1 MYLRNYLV
9 ESLLFLII
17 GCSIAGCGSLRFG
30 PGEIQKQNAYL
41 HHRTVQ
47 TAAVQAAV
55 EEVSEPLQDLTRQA
69 ARQSE
74 AIVAY
79 YGMPQEIPE
88 AEDVVE
94 ILSEQNGALTE
105 SARVEAL
112 ERPDPWEVA
121 DHLMELGLALA
132 GILGGV
138 YGSRVARMLQTA
150 RQKSQALKEV
160 IQGNQL
166 FKEEHPKTA
175 KAFKKAQHLQS
186 ETTRRVVAEMK

>member
-1 MYLRNYLV
+1 MKRVLV
-9 ESLLFLII
+9 LGLLIML
-17 GCSIAGCGSLRFG
+17 AGCGGLRFG
-30 PGEIQKQNAYL
+30 PGEVQKQNAYL

-55 EEVSEPLQDLTRQA
+55 EEVSLPLQDLTRQA
-69 ARQSE
+69 AKQSE

-79 YGMPQEIPE
+79 YGLPQEIPE
-88 AEDVVE
+88 SEDVVE
-94 ILSEQNGALTE
+94 ILSERNGALTE
-105 SARVEAL
+105 QARVAAL

-121 DHLMELGLALA
+121 DHFMELGLALA

-138 YGSRVARMLQTA
+138 YGSRVSRALQAA

-166 FKEEHPKTA
+166 FKKEHPKVA
-175 KAFKKAQHLQS
+175 VAFKKAQQMQS
-186 ETTRRVVAEMK
+186 EATRRVVAELK

>member
-1 MYLRNYLV
+1 VYLRNYLV
-9 ESLLFLII
+9 ESMLFLII

-30 PGEIQKQNAYL
+30 PGEVQKQNVYL

-47 TAAVQAAV
+47 TAAVQAEV
-55 EEVSEPLQDLTRQA
+55 EEASGPLQDLTREA

-94 ILSEQNGALTE
+94 ILSDQNGALTE

-112 ERPDPWEVA
+112 ERPDPWAVA
-121 DHLMELGLALA
+121 DHFIELGLALA
-132 GILGGV
+132 GIVGGV
-138 YGSRVARMLQTA
+138 YGSRVARTLQTA

-160 IQGNQL
+160 VQGNQF
-166 FKEEHPKTA
+166 FKQENPKAA
-175 KAFKKAQHLQS
+175 KAFKQAQQLQS
-186 ETTRRVVAEMK
+186 ETTRKVVAELK

>member
-1 MYLRNYLV
+1 M
-9 ESLLFLII
+9 I
-17 GCSIAGCGSLRFG
+17 GCSLAGCNTLRFG

-47 TAAVQAAV
+47 TAAVQAQVEAV
-55 EEVSEPLQDLTRQA
+55 SAPLQDLTRQA

-79 YGMPQEIPE
+79 YGMPQEIPDTE
-88 AEDVVE
+88 SVVE
-94 ILSEQNGALTE
+94 ILSEQNAGLTE
-105 SARVEAL
+105 NARVEAL

-121 DHLMELGLALA
+121 DHFMELGLALA

-138 YGSRVARMLQTA
+138 YGSRVARTLQTA

-160 IQGNQL
+160 VQGNQL
-166 FKEEHPKTA
+166 FKKDNPKKA
-175 KAFKKAQHLQS
+175 EAFKKAQQLQS
-186 ETTRRVVAEMK
+186 KATRRVVAEMK